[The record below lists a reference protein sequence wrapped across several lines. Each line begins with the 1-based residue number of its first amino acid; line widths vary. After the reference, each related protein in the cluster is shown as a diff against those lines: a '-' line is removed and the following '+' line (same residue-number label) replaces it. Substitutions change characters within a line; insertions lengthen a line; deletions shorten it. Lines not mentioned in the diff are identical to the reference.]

1 MFITLAFCWW
11 LVGKEALN
19 NQPTNQPIAKPTN
32 QSPTNQPTNQSPDQP
47 TNQSPDQPTNQP
59 TNQPP
64 TNQSPNQSTNHQPT
78 NQPPTNQSPNQSP
91 NQPTNHQT
99 NHQTNKQTNKPS
111 GLLCC
116 SEERSRRLIQPPH
129 RSRSE
134 GPLGRDLDDDSF
146 LVSEYKT
153 QYAWVRRPP
162 SFRGPEAAPL
172 LEAEKPPLHST
183 KNQVNINGVAGGA
196 SAGPAGVGFNDIGP
210 VTDSQPAGDQQPR
223 TPRKS
228 KSMGRIHGGGPG
240 PEVGGG
246 GAAGGPA
253 EASGGGTQQQHD
265 PAPPAPGPDTAA
277 PTQHW
282 HRGHRR
288 TPSDGVAWR
297 HSKGL
302 EADRI
307 VGGEM
312 FGEDDKLSKRAYK
325 SEYRKK
331 FRPFSQYQ
339 YVDGKFHKV
348 KGEETAAAGGSES
361 PNNWYKEVIELRRQA
376 GQYRHRGWGVE
387 TASERLAEI
396 YSKQAELWEQVSRR
410 SSLQALSLASASPS
424 SRPISKA
431 EKEIENSRRSSPIK
445 HVSKTSRERPSTAP
459 PKPKPA
465 AVHAQKAADKT
476 DGKTSK
482 ESTPRH
488 HYERTTAASEDGLLI
503 TSPSR
508 DKLEPF
514 IPDDWSSRRSA
525 RRTPPITSPVKDGP
539 IRRKA
544 NRASSAARPPPTKDP
559 RSSVGGRSV
568 SVGPENRSPKRTSRP
583 PSTHA
588 PAPTTKPER
597 RPRPKLVYDP
607 PPSSLPGPLHRHDAL
622 FLASLSTSARRKGTD
637 ALPHRPSSHDEGRE
651 TKKASKAKPHDLT
664 SSPKKGEDKSKVEK
678 KHISEENDAKK
689 DKEKEI
695 IPKDGSKDAAVTSK
709 EPVEALKESTVR
721 KSTPEPRFDP
731 EKYEPVVKTPPE
743 PTRVKSPDQVMVKS
757 PDPVNWTV
765 PLDTGKTFT
774 VTHNIPEG
782 ESARGT
788 PSSEYRHTLESRTRQ
803 TPEPT
808 KISQGSLVGTPVA
821 AVTTEFKSQSQE
833 QPKPTTATTV
843 ESKVDDKSLDK
854 KPEVITSQTNL
865 QDTKTTETKLPDDKP
880 VAADTLSSKVDTDK
894 KLSETKVADTK
905 AADIKPIDSK
915 VKEPISSQPEIP
927 VVKPAD
933 PKLSAVKPVVL
944 ESKPSEPVV
953 PESKAAP
960 ETKKPDPIPEPKT
973 FSAQPSQQMPPQ
985 QHVAPPSSSAPT
997 QASPLDIIP
1006 PSGIS
1011 WDGSQNSISDG
1022 ACSSLVA
1029 TSFDALDN
1037 SVINESFDVEES
1049 VVPETYHHHFTHNKE
1064 YSQDKHTSLGSHS
1077 SPSSV
1082 ENDSAVYS
1090 PTSLHD
1096 DTHSQS
1102 SQLDG
1107 LYPSSLHDDHYHS
1120 SHPHDTEFPILL
1132 DTDNISHS
1140 LLNEDK
1146 PVSPTSDFSIQ
1157 SLRKDNQSLYSPL
1170 SQNNDLTT
1178 FHKSNASSLEKLDC
1192 TPQEDMFLTTDE
1204 TQAPALSL
1212 MEELS
1217 KTEEVNPWSTNDDVP
1232 SQCLKDEDIV
1242 PFSNSPSSFPTQI
1255 PDAHFD
1261 QKETNIPTCED
1272 KPETPVIEEVYSSTV
1287 RSVPLFEE
1295 PVFPSLK
1302 SDLLAPSQSEDI
1314 QSPTIEHELA
1324 TPYVEAK
1331 HSTEHVPHTEHDIS
1345 PSINKHDPQSPYS
1358 PISVSGGIQSP
1369 PLHEDDSIF
1378 NFTSSMPDFDS
1389 NDNSISSLVEA
1400 SNQTSLHPSQKQSD
1414 TVSLENTDDEILAT
1428 NLTNLNQ
1435 SFEELDTSSV
1445 ERSQGLTV
1453 KPVNVDDH
1461 VETVQSEAEEEIV
1474 EDKYEFS
1481 LVVPSEAKINN
1492 DHIETTQPEEEED
1505 NEDKYN
1511 FSLVVPPEAHNYD
1524 DDIMTRQP
1532 EVDDEDDHENKYEY
1546 SVVVTPEA
1554 HNYDDD
1560 IMTRQAED
1568 DEEDNENKYEYNVV
1582 VTPEAHNYD
1591 DDIMTRQ
1598 PEVDD
1603 DEDNEDKYE
1612 YNVVVTPEAHNY
1624 DDDIMTR
1631 QPEVNDE
1638 EDNEDKYEFSLV
1650 VPSESPKQKYE
1661 AGNDEDVESDFH
1673 NASFEDQL
1681 LSSFANSNQGL
1692 IVKPVNE
1699 DDHIGA
1705 VQDEKHDEENVEDEY
1720 TFNLVIPSESIK
1732 VSEDKI
1738 VPDSSL
1744 SLNESFEELDTSV
1757 ERSQGLTVKPV
1768 NVDDHVETVQSE
1780 AEEEI
1785 VEDKYEFS
1793 LVVPSEA
1800 KINNDHI
1807 ETTQP
1812 EEEEDNEDK
1821 YNFSLVVP
1829 PEAHNYDDDIMTRQP
1844 EVDDEDDHEN
1854 KYEYSVVV
1862 TPEAHNYDDDI
1873 MTRQAEDDEE
1883 DNENKYEYNV
1893 VVTPEAHNYDD
1904 DIMTR
1909 QPEVDD
1915 DEDNE
1920 DKYEYIVVVTPEAHN
1935 YDDDIMTRQPE
1946 VDDEEDNEDKYEF
1959 SLVVPSES
1967 PKVLEQNSQDD
1978 DDNEDD
1984 LNTSFEGLDTTAFVN
1999 NSQVLTVKSVNYD
2012 EHVETVQPDVDGEEN
2027 VDDKYEFNLVVP
2039 SQTIKDEYQ
2048 PENNVN
2054 IESEIHNDSFEAL
2067 YTPSFANDSQ
2077 VLTVKPVNYDDHIET
2092 TQVEVEG
2099 EEDTNDKYNFSLM
2112 VPSEDHDNVE
2122 EDSVATNPPSL
2133 NCSFEELDT
2142 SSENRSQ
2149 GLTVKPVNVDDHVE
2163 TVQSEAEEEI
2173 VEDKYEFSLVV
2184 PSEAKINNDHIETT
2198 QPEEEED
2205 NEDKYNFSLVVPPE
2219 AHNYDDDIM
2228 TRQPEVDDEDDHE
2241 NKYEYSVVVTPEAH
2255 NYDDDIMT
2263 RQAEDDEEDNENKY
2277 EYNVVVTPEAHN
2289 YDDDIMTRQPEVDDD
2304 EDNEDKYEYNVVVT
2318 PEAHNYDD
2326 DIMTRQPEVNDEE
2339 DNEDKYEFSLVVPS
2353 ESPKQKYEA
2362 GNDED
2367 VESDF
2372 HNASFEDQLLSS
2384 FANSNQG
2391 LIVKPVNEDDHIGAV
2406 QDEKHDEENVEDEYT
2421 FNLVI
2426 PSESIKVSEDKI
2438 VPDSSLSLNESFE
2451 ELDTSVERSQG
2462 LTVKP
2467 VNVDDHVETV
2477 QSEAEEEIVE
2487 DKYEFSLVVPSEAK
2501 INNDHIET
2509 TQPEE
2514 EEDNEDKYNFSL
2526 VVPPEAHNYDDDIMT
2541 RQPEVDDEDD
2551 HENKYEYSVVVTPE
2565 AHNYDDDIMTRQA
2578 EDDEEDNENKYEYNV
2593 VVTPEAHNYDDD
2605 IMTRQ
2610 PEVDDD
2616 EDNED
2621 KYEYNVVVTPEAH
2634 NYDDDIMTRQP
2645 EVDDEEDNEDKYEFS
2660 LVVPSESPKVLEQN
2674 SQDDDDNEDD
2684 LNTSFEGLD
2693 TTAFV
2698 NNSQVLTV
2706 KSVNY
2711 DEHVETVQP
2720 DVDGE
2725 ENVDDKYEFN
2735 LVVPSQTIKDFG
2747 VDNVANSLSSLNEPS
2762 EELDTLSEERSPGLT
2777 VKSISYDHDV
2787 ETQQQEGYEEENTEM
2802 EDNFSVVDPLSSLDE
2817 TDQVFQ
2823 NDFDKEDVATSSLN
2837 VSVEGLDTAFVP
2849 EGDQDLMENFKKHI
2863 QQDADIID
2871 KENSAAE
2878 DDDESYAIRPEA
2890 TPESF
2895 SEEISQHMNKDTVLN
2910 VPVTED
2916 ISQEII
2922 EETENSAMSVPVTE
2936 EICQVIDEEAV
2947 LNASIS
2953 EENSQVENEDTDLN
2967 VPVTEEINKDIN
2979 EENDTAMNI
2988 SVTENISQD
2997 NNQDIF
3003 LIKPFSEDSNQHFN
3017 EETDNTAT
3025 SVPVSEEI
3033 CQVNDEDIV
3042 LNAPFNEDTVLNAP
3056 VTEEISQSINE
3067 VFLNAPF
3074 SEDNNQELM
3083 DEIVSFDDQTQEM
3096 VQTDE
3101 NAPSEISE
3109 LDNALD
3115 IYSIESNR
3123 GSVAL
3128 FDSDATVGNELSDK
3142 EYTDDKEFEELY
3154 NRSVLQA
3161 ESPVPVVDNDTKPLH
3176 SLDGFDSRTYSLS
3189 SHDLPSESINY
3200 DTNLESSAKDD
3211 DAGGPADDDDAVF
3224 NDNMIGDNKENSE
3237 LGQTDNLSEA
3247 SLNYPA
3253 ISSPSKDLSS
3263 DDLFSQL
3270 SHGVDMLGETDHM
3283 SETNDYEAINN
3294 NGHESN
3300 YADKSFS
3307 SSAMNPFMYDND
3319 NGEVKSHEVS
3329 DDEKDNAFSNGKS
3342 SPIDA
3347 IIQSKSVEDVKGN
3360 MNDNETELNGKSH
3373 GSTVEVNSSYNP
3385 FLSEETW

>member
-1 MFITLAFCWW
+1 M
-11 LVGKEALN
+11 
-19 NQPTNQPIAKPTN
+19 
-32 QSPTNQPTNQSPDQP
+32 D
-47 TNQSPDQPTNQP
+47 
-59 TNQPP
+59 
-64 TNQSPNQSTNHQPT
+64 
-78 NQPPTNQSPNQSP
+78 
-91 NQPTNHQT
+91 
-99 NHQTNKQTNKPS
+99 
-111 GLLCC
+111 

-265 PAPPAPGPDTAA
+265 QAPPAPGPDTAA

-597 RPRPKLVYDP
+597 RPRPT
-607 PPSSLPGPLHRHDAL
+607 
-622 FLASLSTSARRKGTD
+622 SLSTSARRKGTD

-695 IPKDGSKDAAVTSK
+695 IPKDGPKDAGVTSK
-709 EPVEALKESTVR
+709 EPVEALKESSVR

-865 QDTKTTETKLPDDKP
+865 QDTKTTETKLPEDKP
-880 VAADTLSSKVDTDK
+880 VAADILSSKVDTDK
-894 KLSETKVADTK
+894 KLSETKAADTKAADTK

-960 ETKKPDPIPEPKT
+960 ETKKPDPIPEPKP

-1049 VVPETYHHHFTHNKE
+1049 VLPETYHHHFTHNKE
-1064 YSQDKHTSLGSHS
+1064 FSQDKHTSLGSHS

-1102 SQLDG
+1102 SQQDG
-1107 LYPSSLHDDHYHS
+1107 LYPSSL
-1120 SHPHDTEFPILL
+1120 HDTEFPILL

-1157 SLRKDNQSLYSPL
+1157 SLRKENQSLYSPL

-1192 TPQEDMFLTTDE
+1192 TPQEDLFSTTDE
-1204 TQAPALSL
+1204 TQAQALSL

-1217 KTEEVNPWSTNDDVP
+1217 KTEEVNPWSIDDGVP
-1232 SQCLKDEDIV
+1232 SQCLKEEDIV
-1242 PFSNSPSSFPTQI
+1242 PFSNSTSSSPTQI

-1261 QKETNIPTCED
+1261 QEETNIPTCED
-1272 KPETPVIEEVYSSTV
+1272 KPQTPVIEEVHSSTV

-1295 PVFPSLK
+1295 PVFPSLQT
-1302 SDLLAPSQSEDI
+1302 DLLAPSQSEDI

-1324 TPYVEAK
+1324 TPNVEAK
-1331 HSTEHVPHTEHDIS
+1331 HSTLLAEHVPHSEHDIS

-1400 SNQTSLHPSQKQSD
+1400 SNQTSLHPSRKQSD
-1414 TVSLENTDDEILAT
+1414 TVSLENADDEILTT
-1428 NLTNLNQ
+1428 NLTNLNE
-1435 SFEELDTSSV
+1435 SFEELDTSSA
-1445 ERSQGLTV
+1445 ERSQGLDIKTV
-1453 KPVNVDDH
+1453 NYDDH
-1461 VETVQSEAEEEIV
+1461 VETVQPEAEEEIV

-1492 DHIETTQPEEEED
+1492 DHIETTQPEDEDEED
-1505 NEDKYN
+1505 NKDKYN

-1532 EVDDEDDHENKYEY
+1532 EVDDEEDNEDKYEY
-1546 SVVVTPEA
+1546 NVVVTPEA

-1560 IMTRQAED
+1560 IMTRQPED
-1568 DEEDNENKYEYNVV
+1568 DEDNENKYEYNVV

-1598 PEVDD
+1598 PEVVG

-1612 YNVVVTPEAHNY
+1612 YN
-1624 DDDIMTR
+1624 
-1631 QPEVNDE
+1631 
-1638 EDNEDKYEFSLV
+1638 
-1650 VPSESPKQKYE
+1650 
-1661 AGNDEDVESDFH
+1661 
-1673 NASFEDQL
+1673 
-1681 LSSFANSNQGL
+1681 
-1692 IVKPVNE
+1692 
-1699 DDHIGA
+1699 
-1705 VQDEKHDEENVEDEY
+1705 
-1720 TFNLVIPSESIK
+1720 
-1732 VSEDKI
+1732 
-1738 VPDSSL
+1738 
-1744 SLNESFEELDTSV
+1744 
-1757 ERSQGLTVKPV
+1757 
-1768 NVDDHVETVQSE
+1768 
-1780 AEEEI
+1780 
-1785 VEDKYEFS
+1785 
-1793 LVVPSEA
+1793 
-1800 KINNDHI
+1800 
-1807 ETTQP
+1807 
-1812 EEEEDNEDK
+1812 
-1821 YNFSLVVP
+1821 
-1829 PEAHNYDDDIMTRQP
+1829 
-1844 EVDDEDDHEN
+1844 
-1854 KYEYSVVV
+1854 
-1862 TPEAHNYDDDI
+1862 
-1873 MTRQAEDDEE
+1873 
-1883 DNENKYEYNV
+1883 
-1893 VVTPEAHNYDD
+1893 
-1904 DIMTR
+1904 
-1909 QPEVDD
+1909 
-1915 DEDNE
+1915 
-1920 DKYEYIVVVTPEAHN
+1920 VVVTPEAHN

-1967 PKVLEQNSQDD
+1967 HKQEYEAGNGEDVESDFHNTSFEGQLLPSFANSNQGLIVKPVNDDDHIGAVQDEKHDEENVEDEYTFNMIIPSESIKVSEDKIVPDSSLSLNESFGELDTSSAERSQGLDIKTVNYDDHVETVQPEAEEEIVEDKYEFSLVVPSEAKINNDHIETTQPEDEDEEDNKDKYNFSLVVPPEAHNYDDDIMTRQPEVDDEEDNEDKYEYNVVVTPEAHNYDDDIMTRQPEDDEDNENKYEYNVVVPPEAHNHDDDIMTRQPEVVDEEDNEDKYEYNVVVTPEAHNYDDDIMTRQPEVDDDEDNEDKYEFSLVVPSESHKVLEQNSQDD

-2012 EHVETVQPDVDGEEN
+2012 EHVETVQPDVDDEEN

-2039 SQTIKDEYQ
+2039 SETIKAEYQ

-2054 IESEIHNDSFEAL
+2054 IESEILNDSFEAL
-2067 YTPSFANDSQ
+2067 NTPSFANDSQ

-2092 TQVEVEG
+2092 TQVEVEE
-2099 EEDTNDKYNFSLM
+2099 EEDTSDKYDFSLV
-2112 VPSEDHDNVE
+2112 VPSEVHNNVE
-2122 EDSVATNPPSL
+2122 NDSVATNPPSL

-2163 TVQSEAEEEI
+2163 TVQPEAEEEI

-2198 QPEEEED
+2198 QPEDEDEED
-2205 NEDKYNFSLVVPPE
+2205 NKDKYNFSLVVPPE

-2228 TRQPEVDDEDDHE
+2228 TRQPEVDDEEDNED
-2241 NKYEYSVVVTPEAH
+2241 KYEYNVVVTPEAH

-2263 RQAEDDEEDNENKY
+2263 RQPEDDEDNENKY

-2289 YDDDIMTRQPEVDDD
+2289 YDDDIMTRQPEV
-2304 EDNEDKYEYNVVVT
+2304 V
-2318 PEAHNYDD
+2318 
-2326 DIMTRQPEVNDEE
+2326 
-2339 DNEDKYEFSLVVPS
+2339 
-2353 ESPKQKYEA
+2353 
-2362 GNDED
+2362 G
-2367 VESDF
+2367 
-2372 HNASFEDQLLSS
+2372 
-2384 FANSNQG
+2384 
-2391 LIVKPVNEDDHIGAV
+2391 
-2406 QDEKHDEENVEDEYT
+2406 
-2421 FNLVI
+2421 
-2426 PSESIKVSEDKI
+2426 
-2438 VPDSSLSLNESFE
+2438 
-2451 ELDTSVERSQG
+2451 
-2462 LTVKP
+2462 
-2467 VNVDDHVETV
+2467 
-2477 QSEAEEEIVE
+2477 
-2487 DKYEFSLVVPSEAK
+2487 
-2501 INNDHIET
+2501 
-2509 TQPEE
+2509 
-2514 EEDNEDKYNFSL
+2514 
-2526 VVPPEAHNYDDDIMT
+2526 
-2541 RQPEVDDEDD
+2541 
-2551 HENKYEYSVVVTPE
+2551 
-2565 AHNYDDDIMTRQA
+2565 
-2578 EDDEEDNENKYEYNV
+2578 
-2593 VVTPEAHNYDDD
+2593 
-2605 IMTRQ
+2605 
-2610 PEVDDD
+2610 D

-2660 LVVPSESPKVLEQN
+2660 LVVPSESHKQEYEAGNGEDVESDFHNTSFEGQLLPSFANSNQGLIVKPVNDDDHIGAVQDEKHDEENVEDEYTFNMIIPSESIKVSEDKIVPDSSLSLNESFEELDTSSAERSQGLDIKTVNYDDHVETVQPEAEEEIVEDKYEFSLVVPSEAKINNDHIETTQPEDEDEEDNKDKYNFSLVVPPEAHNYDDDIMTRQPEVDDEEDNEDKYEYNVVVTPEAHNYDDDIMTRQPEDDEDNENKYEYNVVVTPEAHNHDDDIMTRQPEVVGDEDNEDKYEYNVVVTPEAHNYDDDIMTRQPEVDDEEDNEDKYEFSLVVPSESHKVLEQN

-2720 DVDGE
+2720 DVDDE

-2735 LVVPSQTIKDFG
+2735 LVVPSETIKDFG
-2747 VDNVANSLSSLNEPS
+2747 GDNVANSLSSLNEPS
-2762 EELDTLSEERSPGLT
+2762 EELDILSGERSPGLT
-2777 VKSISYDHDV
+2777 VKPISYDDHV
-2787 ETQQQEGYEEENTEM
+2787 ETLQLEGYEEENTEI

-2823 NDFDKEDVATSSLN
+2823 DDIDKEDVATSSLD
-2837 VSVEGLDTAFVP
+2837 VSMEGLNTSFVP
-2849 EGDQDLMENFKKHI
+2849 EGNQDLTENFKKHI
-2863 QQDADIID
+2863 QQDADIFD

-2878 DDDESYAIRPEA
+2878 DDDDESYAIRPEA
-2890 TPESF
+2890 APESF
-2895 SEEISQHMNKDTVLN
+2895 SEEISQNINKDTVQN
-2910 VPVTED
+2910 VPVTVD

-2922 EETENSAMSVPVTE
+2922 EETASSAMSVPVTE
-2936 EICQVIDEEAV
+2936 EICQVNDEETV
-2947 LNASIS
+2947 LNASVS
-2953 EENSQVENEDTDLN
+2953 EENSQVDNEDTDLN
-2967 VPVTEEINKDIN
+2967 VPVTEEISQDIN
-2979 EENDTAMNI
+2979 EEKDTAMNI
-2988 SVTENISQD
+2988 PVTEEISQD
-2997 NNQDIF
+2997 NNEDIF
-3003 LIKPFSEDSNQHFN
+3003 LIAPFSEDSSQHFN
-3017 EETDNTAT
+3017 EETDNTT
-3025 SVPVSEEI
+3025 RSVPVSEEI
-3033 CQVNDEDIV
+3033 CQVNDEDTV
-3042 LNAPFNEDTVLNAP
+3042 LNAAFNEDTVLNAAFNEDTALNAPFNEDTVLNAAFNEDTVLNAAFNEDTVLNAPFNEDTTLNAP
-3056 VTEEISQSINE
+3056 VTEEISQNINEE

-3074 SEDNNQELM
+3074 SEDNNQVLM
-3083 DEIVSFDDQTQEM
+3083 DDIVSYDDQTQEI

-3101 NAPSEISE
+3101 NVPSEISE

-3161 ESPVPVVDNDTKPLH
+3161 ESPVPVADNDTKPLH

-3200 DTNLESSAKDD
+3200 DTNLESAAKDD
-3211 DAGGPADDDDAVF
+3211 DAASPADDDDDDDAVF
-3224 NDNMIGDNKENSE
+3224 NDNMIDDNKENIE
-3237 LGQTDNLSEA
+3237 LGETDNLSEA
-3247 SLNYPA
+3247 SVNYPA

-3263 DDLFSQL
+3263 DELFDQL
-3270 SHGVDMLGETDHM
+3270 SRGVNMLGDTEHM
-3283 SETNDYEAINN
+3283 SEANDYEAINN

-3300 YADKSFS
+3300 YTDKSFS
-3307 SSAMNPFMYDND
+3307 SSAMNPFMYDIDND
-3319 NGEVKSHEVS
+3319 EVKSHEVS
-3329 DDEKDNAFSNGKS
+3329 DDDDEKNNAFSNGKS

-3347 IIQSKSVEDVKGN
+3347 IIQSKPFEDVKGN
-3360 MNDNETELNGKSH
+3360 MNDNETELIGKSH
-3373 GSTVEVNSSYNP
+3373 GSAIEVNSSYNP